1 LMAISD
7 PIADML
13 TVVRN
18 GCRAKHKKV
27 EFPASHLKGEI
38 LRVLLEEKFISNYRY
53 IEDRKQGRLRV
64 YLRYTKDDESV
75 ISGIKRISTP
85 GLRTY
90 AGSEKVPR
98 VRGGLGIAIIS
109 TSHGIMT
116 DKEARKRGIGGE
128 VLCYVW

>member
-1 LMAISD
+1 MAVTD

-18 GCRAKHKKV
+18 GFRAKRKKV
-27 EFPASHLKGEI
+27 EVPASRLKSEM
-38 LRVLLEEKFISNYRY
+38 LKVLLQEKYIGNYRY
-53 IEDRKQGRLRV
+53 IEDGKQGRLRV
-64 YLRYTKDDESV
+64 YLKYTDDEQSV
-75 ISGIKRISTP
+75 ITRLTRVSKP
-85 GLRTY
+85 GLRVY
-90 AGSEKVPR
+90 ADRDHIPR

-109 TSHGIMT
+109 TSQGVIT

>member
-1 LMAISD
+1 MGVSD

-13 TVVRN
+13 TVIRN

-27 EFPASHLKGEI
+27 EVPASRFKREV

-53 IEDRKQGRLRV
+53 IEDNKQGRLRI
-64 YLRYTKDDESV
+64 YLRYTDGEDSV
-75 ISGIKRISTP
+75 IAGLRRISTP

-90 AGSEKVPR
+90 AGAERVPR
-98 VRGGLGIAIIS
+98 VQGGLGVAIIS
-109 TSHGIMT
+109 TSQGMMT

-128 VLCYVW
+128 VVCHVW